1 MSIVSSFLQASE
13 RLQCFLTQR
22 LLRQAFQWEP
32 VRFGDAF
39 VDEQKIT
46 TAFKVH
52 ILAPQKELSILEKEF
67 PDKNFQGHHV
77 KCPECWGYYMNLK
90 RKYCGG

>member
-13 RLQCFLTQR
+13 RLQCFLAQR
-22 LLRQAFQWEP
+22 LLRQAFQREP
-32 VRFGDAF
+32 VRFGGTF

-52 ILAPQKELSILEKEF
+52 ILAS
-67 PDKNFQGHHV
+67 
-77 KCPECWGYYMNLK
+77 
-90 RKYCGG
+90 